1 VQEKIFTPNFT
12 TKSSGTGL
20 GLAMS
25 KNIIEQAKGEL
36 WFETKENGGSVFFV
50 KIPLFRVSN

>member
-1 VQEKIFTPNFT
+1 VPNFT

-25 KNIIEQAKGEL
+25 KQIVENAGGEV
-36 WFETKENGGSVFFV
+36 WFDSEPDMGTTFFV
-50 KIPLFRVSN
+50 KLPLHK